1 VLDLTKWA
9 RAAIRRRV
17 VEQLHV
23 PGTMTAIGRDLPDHI
38 ADDHAVEDE
47 IVAVN
52 REAVEVAHF
61 GIGRCSGA
69 RRQAR
74 APVPALD
81 AERGAARP
89 AILVRLPGAD
99 RLLMTARLG
108 QAEIHV
114 VEVGVLAEPL
124 PEASQVVGAAPLAR
138 RALDH
143 EPAPAEVAQ
152 ALH

>member
-1 VLDLTKWA
+1 MLDLTKWA

-99 RLLMTARLG
+99 HLLVAARLG
-108 QAEIHV
+108 ETQIYV

-124 PEASQVVGAAPLAR
+124 LLAALVLSDQNTK
-138 RALDH
+138 ALFSR
-143 EPAPAEVAQ
+143 EPRGIDCYY
-152 ALH
+152 